1 MQLYFSPTSPFVRKC
16 LATAHELNIGDQLQ
30 FLPAN
35 SGPVKRDQTIIVNN
49 PLGKVPTLITDD
61 GVALYDSRVICEYL
75 NSMGNGQLF
84 PAQGPARW
92 ACLTLQSLADGMMD
106 AALLARYETALR
118 PEGLRW
124 EDWRL
129 GQLDKIETSLRHIE
143 KNAASLSQTPD
154 IGLLTLG
161 CALWYLD
168 LRFPDLIWRSHFP
181 AVAAWA
187 ETFMK
192 RPSMSKSWTLEG

>member
-1 MQLYFSPTSPFVRKC
+1 MKLYFSPTSPFVRKC
-16 LATAHELNIGDQLQ
+16 LATAHELKIGDQLH
-30 FLPAN
+30 FLPAS
-35 SGPVKRDQTIIVNN
+35 SGPVKRDQTIIVSN

-75 NSMGNGQLF
+75 NSVGKGHLF
-84 PAQGPARW
+84 PAEGAARW
-92 ACLTLQSLADGMMD
+92 ACLTLQALADGMMD

-118 PEGLRW
+118 PDNLQW
-124 EDWRL
+124 NDWRL
-129 GQLDKIETSLRHIE
+129 GQLDKIETSLSNLE
-143 KNAASLSQTPD
+143 KNAASLSQTPN

-168 LRFPDLIWRSHFP
+168 LRFPELAWRGRFP

-187 ETFMK
+187 EIFLK
-192 RPSMSKSWTLEG
+192 RESMSKAWALQA